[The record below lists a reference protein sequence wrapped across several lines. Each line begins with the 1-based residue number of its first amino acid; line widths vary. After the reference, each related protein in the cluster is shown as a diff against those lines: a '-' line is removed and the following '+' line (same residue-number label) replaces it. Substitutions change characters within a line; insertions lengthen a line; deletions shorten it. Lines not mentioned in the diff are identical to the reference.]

1 MARVLIVDDEPD
13 ILLLLRLN
21 LEAAGFDTGLAAD
34 GDEALQRLRRDRFD
48 VVLLDL
54 AMPVLDGFG
63 VLAALHD
70 DPAAPPVVVLTAYA
84 NTQGYRQRAF
94 ALGATGFVA
103 KPPDFDALPDE
114 LRAAIAGREPA

>member
-21 LEAAGFDTGLAAD
+21 LEGAGFETGLAAD
-34 GDEALQRLRRDRFD
+34 GDEALQRLRRESFD

-63 VLAALHD
+63 VLAAWRD
-70 DPAAPPVVVLTAYA
+70 DDAAPPVVVLTAYA
-84 NTQGYRQRAF
+84 NTEGYRDRAF
-94 ALGATGFVA
+94 ALGAAGFVP
-103 KPPDFDALPDE
+103 KPPDFDSLPGD
-114 LRAAIAGREPA
+114 LRAAMATRQRP